1 VVGAQE
7 NAGKMLGKW
16 LKSNYHR
23 EIVVF
28 FRGKSVGIPSL
39 VEPRNHG
46 WGHQNVFSTRCR
58 NKPTIH
64 VYFYVA
70 GLLVRPL

>member
-1 VVGAQE
+1 
-7 NAGKMLGKW
+7 MLGKW